1 MRLKDQRR
9 RRIVS
14 APAAP
19 STARSDHS
27 RSETSTL
34 DVFGSAPVVGVLVGA
49 AVAVAEADG
58 AAVGVGVGAAVG
70 VGVGVA
76 VGTGVALAVAV
87 GVVVAEGLTVGVG
100 VTQTKLTLTELV
112 TGVSS
117 SVTTVTTVKELGTGA
132 VVVDAVSV
140 NIPDAFVVTSGVPV
154 TATGRGVNR
163 VNFS

>member
-1 MRLKDQRR
+1 M
-9 RRIVS
+9 
-14 APAAP
+14 
-19 STARSDHS
+19 
-27 RSETSTL
+27 
-34 DVFGSAPVVGVLVGA
+34 FGSAPVVGVLVGA

-58 AAVGVGVGAAVG
+58 AAVGVGVGAAVGVGVGVGVGAAVG